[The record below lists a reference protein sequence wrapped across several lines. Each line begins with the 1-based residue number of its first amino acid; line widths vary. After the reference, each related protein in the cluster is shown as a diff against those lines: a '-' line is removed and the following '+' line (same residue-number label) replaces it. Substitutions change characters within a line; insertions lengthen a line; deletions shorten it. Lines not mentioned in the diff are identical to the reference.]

1 MCNYLWGVKYHDQT
15 RFKVV
20 KDETSGDPTVSQT
33 VNITGYLI
41 KPLVGDKN
49 YVIIDTPGF
58 GDTDNRDDQFLKDI
72 QKFFEETKLNMKAV
86 CFCIKSSE
94 NRMTDFLKSLIND
107 VMSSFDKNCMKN
119 IIAMCTFASMNDPEC
134 LSVLEKE
141 KIETHF
147 KFDNQAIFP
156 KGDTANVDPR
166 MAETL
171 FDMAYGQY

>member
-58 GDTDNRDDQFLKDI
+58 GDTDNRDD
-72 QKFFEETKLNMKAV
+72 
-86 CFCIKSSE
+86 
-94 NRMTDFLKSLIND
+94 
-107 VMSSFDKNCMKN
+107 
-119 IIAMCTFASMNDPEC
+119 
-134 LSVLEKE
+134 
-141 KIETHF
+141 
-147 KFDNQAIFP
+147 
-156 KGDTANVDPR
+156 
-166 MAETL
+166 
-171 FDMAYGQY
+171 